1 MKTTHVC
8 IKRHHLL
15 SHLVFALLVIGH
27 AVAADR
33 IELADGSVVM
43 GKLVSAEGG
52 KFKVETAFAGTIEI
66 AQAQVKGFATDEA
79 VFVGLNGGSTVQG
92 RVEQT
97 GDGIRVVATD
107 GQMAAPTRNV
117 AAVWRPGD
125 DSPEVRQLK
134 AESAAKSRKWKY
146 EATVALAGRT
156 GPQEKFGAAVAFKAT
171 LESAQDKL
179 VLTAGAEQ
187 ARENGRDTANSQRG
201 SIDYSAFFNPTNVW
215 YVRTGLEK
223 DKIKA
228 LDLRSTSAF
237 GLGHKMIKN
246 NRQDLELRLG
256 ASYLYETYA
265 NGTKFDSPGLD
276 VALLHSYQFSNSK
289 LTDTVTYTPAF
300 KNFSNY
306 RLHHESAMEFP
317 LGASLWKLRTG
328 VANDYLSMPPPGTE
342 RLDTTYFT
350 SLVLNWE

>member
-8 IKRHHLL
+8 IKPRTIPGLLALALLL
-15 SHLVFALLVIGH
+15 SAN
-27 AVAADR
+27 APAADR
-33 IELADGSVVM
+33 VELADGSVVI
-43 GKLVSAEGG
+43 GRLVSAEGG
-52 KFKVETAFAGTIEI
+52 KFKMETAFAGTIEI
-66 AQAQVKGFATDEA
+66 AQAQVKGFTTDET

-92 RVEQT
+92 KVEMT
-97 GDGIRVVATD
+97 EAGIKVVATD
-107 GQMAAPTRNV
+107 GQMAAPTANV
-117 AAVWRPGD
+117 AAVWRPGA

-146 EATVALAGRT
+146 EANVAIAGRT
-156 GPQEKFGAAVAFKAT
+156 GPQEKFGGAVGFKAT
-171 LESAQDKL
+171 LESSQDKL
-179 VLTAGAEQ
+179 VFTAAAEK
-187 ARENGRDTANSQRG
+187 ARENGRETANSQRG
-201 SIDYSAFFNPTNVW
+201 AVDYSAFFSPTNVW

-237 GLGHKMIKN
+237 GLGHKLIKN
-246 NRQDLELRLG
+246 DHQDLEFRLG

-289 LTDTVTYTPAF
+289 LTNTVTYTPAF

-328 VANDYLSMPPPGTE
+328 VANDYLSVPPPGTE